1 MASFSA
7 TSSSLDANV
16 SRRSRNS
23 RMYPSIVDR
32 PGVGRDE
39 SRRLLAVNGT
49 SAATSPPTPTT
60 TGDES
65 LGAPPPPAETV
76 RSDGDANA
84 TAAAALSAAVTGGII
99 APAAPAA
106 SRALSGAVAAILAKP
121 PRVSSPSSASLDAT
135 TSAPTS
141 SCSSLSTATVAASRS
156 ARATAASS
164 SATFA
169 ASETAA
175 SSDRAAASSS
185 SAPSAARLNALTSSS
200 SRPEAS
206 PEPPAN
212 DPPPVD
218 GSTTAASCWTSRFTT
233 GLFRM
238 FLALAAYLSVLSV
251 SSRLASAGDMHAIMH
266 VRELPPSESCS
277 SRVSLES
284 RYGTCRCR
292 GPRSCFRR
300 SWSSAMALITLP
312 RASRPL
318 LMLMDSLN
326 LRPDAPVRLFR
337 SEPAR
342 STR

>member
-1 MASFSA
+1 MCVADILDGASNASTEFAAPSDVA
-7 TSSSLDANV
+7 SSSL
-16 SRRSRNS
+16 
-23 RMYPSIVDR
+23 
-32 PGVGRDE
+32 
-39 SRRLLAVNGT
+39 
-49 SAATSPPTPTT
+49 
-60 TGDES
+60 
-65 LGAPPPPAETV
+65 ETV
-76 RSDGDANA
+76 LETDVDANA
-84 TAAAALSAAVTGGII
+84 TAAAALSAAVTGGIL

-121 PRVSSPSSASLDAT
+121 LRVSSPALESRDAT

-141 SCSSLSTATVAASRS
+141 SCSSLSTWTTAASRS
-156 ARATAASS
+156 ARAAMASS

-169 ASETAA
+169 LSETAA
-175 SSDRAAASSS
+175 SSDRAAASAS
-185 SAPSAARLNALTSSS
+185 SAPSALCLSARTSSS
-200 SRPEAS
+200 CPSFSNAEA
-206 PEPPAN
+206 PIA
-212 DPPPVD
+212 VD

-233 GLFRM
+233 GLFRI
-238 FLALAAYLSVLSV
+238 FLALAAYLSVLRV

-326 LRPDAPVRLFR
+326 LCPDAPVRLFR